1 MKQSN
6 RLRLHNLPSS
16 LKKINWEKYETKK
29 YLHFDTT
36 IQINHFKNY
45 LLNEDKI
52 KSHSFLPFINF
63 EIKFKKYVTI
73 SKDKTLPINEQK
85 TKKEKTRLICY
96 ASHRDAYIYKY
107 YGDILN
113 NYYSEF
119 ARENQIDD
127 NILAYRNNKPGKNN
141 VDFSKEVFEYIQSN
155 ENAIIISIDFT
166 KFFDTINHREL
177 KNNLK
182 LVLGTD
188 ELPDNWYKVFK
199 SITQYSYVKK
209 EKIDEYLFAN
219 YGVKELKR
227 QLKSKK
233 LKQIMSAKDFRKF
246 KNDYLLKNKKP
257 YGIPQGSGMSAVCSN
272 VHLVGFDCEIS
283 KWAKK
288 NNALYRRYCDDLII
302 VIPVDKLDV
311 ARMNSF
317 KNEIYK
323 IIHSFK
329 SLGIKVQEEKT
340 EIRVYHNNKI
350 LDFNYKPS
358 SLDYLGFVY
367 NGDSIQIREKSLFK
381 YYTRAYRKAN
391 TCKRVFY
398 KTGKKFKRNELYQI
412 YTHLG
417 HKYKKRGNFITYS
430 NKAHL
435 KMKSLNCNS
444 KIKKQTK
451 RHWIRVQKRLT

>member
-6 RLRLHNLPSS
+6 RSRLHNLSSS
-16 LKKINWEKYETKK
+16 LKEINWGKYKTKK
-29 YLHFDTT
+29 YLHFDTALH
-36 IQINHFKNY
+36 INHFKKY
-45 LLNEDKI
+45 LLDEDKI

-73 SKDKTLPINEQK
+73 NKDKTLPIKEQK

-107 YGDILN
+107 YGDVLN
-113 NYYSEF
+113 NYYSDF
-119 ARENQIDD
+119 AQKNQIDD
-127 NILAYRNNKPGKNN
+127 SVLAYRNNKPGKNN

-155 ENAIIISIDFT
+155 DNAVIISIDFT
-166 KFFDTINHREL
+166 KFFDTINHNEL

-182 LVLGTD
+182 LVLGVD
-188 ELPDNWYKVFK
+188 ELPADWYKVFK

-209 EKIDEYLFAN
+209 EKIDEYLFLN

-227 QLKSKK
+227 QLKTKK
-233 LKQIMSAKDFRKF
+233 LKQIMSAKDFREF
-246 KNDYLLKNKKP
+246 KKDNLLKNKKP

-272 VHLVGFDCEIS
+272 VHLVEFDSEIS

-288 NNALYRRYCDDLII
+288 NNALYRRYCDDLIL
-302 VIPVDKLDV
+302 VIPVNDLKV
-311 ARMNSF
+311 EQMNLL
-317 KNEIYK
+317 KDEIFK

-329 SLGIKVQEEKT
+329 YLGIKVQEEKT
-340 EIRVYHNNKI
+340 EIRIYNKNKI
-350 LDFNYKPS
+350 LDFNFKPS

-367 NGDSIQIREKSLFK
+367 TGDSIQIREKSLFK
-381 YYTRAYRKAN
+381 YYTRAYRKAD

-398 KTGKKFKRNELYQI
+398 RTGKKYKRNELYQI

-430 NKAHL
+430 NRAHL
-435 KMKSLNCNS
+435 KMKSLNCKS
-444 KIKKQTK
+444 IIKKQTK
-451 RHWIRVQKRLT
+451 RHWIRIRKRLT